1 LEGVTIR
8 KAIPSDIPQVLLIET
23 ASFSTPWS
31 ENTFRYEV
39 TNDVSIFRVALFINR
54 AIGYVCLRTYIDV
67 AEILNLA
74 VLPEFRRKGVGSLL
88 LLDALNENRR
98 AHPGIRRYLLEVR
111 NQA

>member
-74 VLPEFRRKGVGSLL
+74 VLPEFRRKGVGSLFFWTPSMKT
-88 LLDALNENRR
+88 DV
-98 AHPGIRRYLLEVR
+98 HIQGSGGICSR
-111 NQA
+111 